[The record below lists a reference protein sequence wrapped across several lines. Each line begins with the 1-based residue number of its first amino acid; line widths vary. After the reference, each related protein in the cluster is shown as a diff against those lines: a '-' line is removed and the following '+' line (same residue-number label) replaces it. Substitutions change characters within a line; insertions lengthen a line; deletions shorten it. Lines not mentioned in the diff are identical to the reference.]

1 MTMRAGRHEAASPG
15 EAGRRPPTWHH
26 LILLGVLALAA
37 AVRLH
42 WIGLGSLDI
51 DEAFTVWVARHP
63 VAGIWSV
70 LARLDDHP
78 PLYYVMLHWWIHI
91 FGDGVVALRVPSV
104 LSGLLTVVLAYRLG
118 RMVGGGPLGL
128 LTAFLIA
135 LAPDLVTWSQEAR
148 MYALETLGLAAA
160 MVALARL
167 LVVGGRSRAAWA
179 AYVGGTVAAMWT
191 DYTAALFPVA
201 VLVALAWVAW
211 TLPRRDR
218 PAFARRWLGAHLA
231 VAALCVPELFLLVR
245 QVEGGTVVQWYALN
259 PYAPAA
265 TAAVGIVLVLLGRAI
280 WRHQPQWVALTTALW
295 VVPIACLIAVSLVGP
310 VFVKRAYLWTDVPL
324 ALAIAAG
331 LGRIR
336 LPWVRAGLVAMVA
349 AVAVVGVYA
358 HYRDDVAGD
367 VLRGWDRA
375 AAYVAARAAP
385 GDLVLFYVPYVQ
397 PAFDYYFAPL
407 HPGVDERGVPADF
420 GASRTLFPPLAD
432 ADAARVPALVA
443 GHRRVWLVHGMYPS
457 ARVILDA
464 LDGEGRL
471 VDSRTVT
478 DALKIYLYET
488 RRRRGGHRPAS
499 WTGRRGAG
507 RGGEGV
513 LRAYAPK

>member
-1 MTMRAGRHEAASPG
+1 MTMRAHRDDAASPV
-15 EAGRRPPTWHH
+15 EAGRRPPMWPQFM
-26 LILLGVLALAA
+26 LPGVLALAA

-42 WIGLGSLDI
+42 WIGLGSLDV

-63 VAGIWSV
+63 VAGIWTV

-78 PLYYVMLHWWIHI
+78 PLYYATLHWWIRI
-91 FGDGVVALRVPSV
+91 FGDGVVALRAPSV
-104 LSGLLTVVLAYRLG
+104 LSGLLTVGFAYSLG
-118 RMVGGGPLGL
+118 RIVGGRALGL
-128 LTAFLIA
+128 LTAFLVA
-135 LAPDLVTWSQEAR
+135 LAPDLVTWSQESR

-167 LVVGGRSRAAWA
+167 LAVGGRSWAAWA
-179 AYVGGTVAAMWT
+179 LYVCGTAGAMWT

-201 VLVALAWVAW
+201 VLVVLAWVAW
-211 TLPRRDR
+211 TLPRGDR
-218 PAFARRWLGAHLA
+218 PAFIRRWLGAHLA
-231 VAALCVPELFLLVR
+231 VAALCAPELFLLVR
-245 QVEGGTVVQWYALN
+245 QVEGGTVVHWYALN

-265 TAAVGIVLVLLGRAI
+265 TAAVGIGLVLLGRAI
-280 WRHQPQWVALTTALW
+280 WRLEPQWVALTTALW

-331 LGRIR
+331 LERIR
-336 LPWVRAGLVAMVA
+336 LPWARAGLVGVVA
-349 AVAVVGVYA
+349 AVAVVGVLA

-385 GDLVLFYVPYVQ
+385 GDLVLFYVPYAQ
-397 PAFDYYFAPL
+397 PAFDYYFAPY
-407 HPGVDERGVPADF
+407 HTGADERGVPADF

-432 ADAARVPALVA
+432 GDAARVPALVA
-443 GHRRVWLVHGMYPS
+443 GHPRVWLVHGMYPS
-457 ARVILDA
+457 ARVILNA
-464 LDGEGRL
+464 LDGQGRL

-478 DALKIYLYET
+478 AALKIYLYET
-488 RRRRGGHRPAS
+488 RRGGGHRPAS
-499 WTGRRGAG
+499 WTAHRGAG
-507 RGGEGV
+507 RVGAGV
-513 LRAYAPK
+513 PRAYAPK

>member
-1 MTMRAGRHEAASPG
+1 MHAHSDEAASPV

-26 LILLGVLALAA
+26 LTLWGVLALAA

-63 VAGIWSV
+63 IADIWTV

-78 PLYYVMLHWWIHI
+78 PLYYVTLHWWMHI
-91 FGDGVVALRVPSV
+91 FGDGVVALRLPSV
-104 LSGLLTVVLAYRLG
+104 LSGLLTVVFGYSLG
-118 RMVGGGPLGL
+118 RIVGGRPLGL
-128 LTAFLIA
+128 LTAFLVA

-167 LVVGGRSRAAWA
+167 LVGERGTWAVWA
-179 AYVGGTVAAMWT
+179 AYVGGAAGAMWT

-201 VLVALAWVAW
+201 VLVVLACVAW
-211 TLPRRDR
+211 TLPRSDR
-218 PAFARRWLGAHLA
+218 PAFVRRWVGAHLA
-231 VAALCVPELFLLVR
+231 VAALCLPELFLLVR
-245 QVEGGTVVQWYALN
+245 QVEGGTVVHWYALN

-265 TAAVGIVLVLLGRAI
+265 TAAVGIGLVLLGRAI
-280 WRHQPQWVALTTALW
+280 WRHEPHWVALTTALW

-331 LGRIR
+331 LERIR
-336 LPWVRAGLVAMVA
+336 LPWVRVGLVAVVA
-349 AVAVVGVYA
+349 TVAVVGVLA

-375 AAYVAARAAP
+375 AAYVAARVAP

-397 PAFDYYFAPL
+397 PAFDYYFARY
-407 HPGVDERGVPADF
+407 HPEVDERGVPADF

-432 ADAARVPALVA
+432 ADAARVPPLVA
-443 GHRRVWLVHGMYPS
+443 GHPRVWLVHGMYPS
-457 ARVILDA
+457 ARVILHA

-471 VDSRTVT
+471 VGTRTVT
-478 DALKIYLYET
+478 AALTIYLYET
-488 RRRRGGHRPAS
+488 RRGSGHRPAS
-499 WTGRRGAG
+499 WASRRGDGRAG
-507 RGGEGV
+507 GGV
-513 LRAYAPK
+513 QRAYATK